1 MYELKNP
8 EVKYNDMVAALIK
21 DGSLILASLTPEKC
35 NALHMAVGIAGE
47 GSEMLGCF
55 LAEGLSMFDRVNAVE
70 EFGDMEFYVQG
81 LIVELGITVQL
92 PTIGGGQAYDLLR
105 LAATVSVQAG
115 NVLDAVKKWV
125 VYDKPMDSVDLT
137 TPMQNLLI
145 SLATLYGCANI
156 TREEA
161 KDENISKL
169 LTSEKARYK
178 LGTYTDQQASDR
190 QDKEVG

>member
-70 EFGDMEFYVQG
+70 EFGDMEFYLRG
-81 LIVELGITVQL
+81 LVAELDMTVCWPEL
-92 PTIGGGQAYDLLR
+92 TNPSPESFLR
-105 LAATVSVQAG
+105 LAAIVSVQAG
-115 NVLDAVKKWV
+115 NVLDAIKKWV
-125 VYDKPMDSVDLT
+125 VYDKSRIDVDMA
-137 TPMQNLLI
+137 TPINNLI
-145 SLATLYGCANI
+145 MSLATLYLTADI